1 MRCSPI
7 SLYLAPLPSFLR
19 RFDMKHI
26 TDGALKSMANRNEIL
41 AKINEWLQPENFQD
55 YCPNGLQVEGNE
67 QVMTLVTGVTAS
79 QALID
84 AAVEQNADMILVHH
98 GYFWK
103 GEDQTI
109 RGMKKNRIK
118 QLLDNDINL
127 VAYHLPL
134 DDHPEYGN
142 NRQLAEVLGIQNPR
156 PLGGLVWQ
164 GELPEPLSVEKF
176 ELEMARALHRQPLHV
191 GGGADKIKTVAWCT
205 GAAQGFINVALEAG
219 VDAYISGEISEPTTH
234 TAREC
239 GIHYFAAGHHA
250 TERYGVQALGAAIAE
265 AFGVTHRFIDC
276 DNPV

>member
-1 MRCSPI
+1 
-7 SLYLAPLPSFLR
+7 
-19 RFDMKHI
+19 
-26 TDGALKSMANRNEIL
+26 MANRNDIL
-41 AKINEWLQPENFQD
+41 ARINEWLAPENFQD
-55 YCPNGLQVEGNE
+55 YAPNGLQVEGSE
-67 QVMTLVTGVTAS
+67 SVGVVVSGVTAS

-84 AAVEQNADMILVHH
+84 EAVKQNADMILVHH

-142 NRQLAEVLGIQNPR
+142 NRQLADVLGIKNATPM
-156 PLGGLVWQ
+156 GGLVWQ
-164 GELPEPLSVEKF
+164 GELLESMSPEQFGLH
-176 ELEMARALHRQPLHV
+176 LARALHRQPLHV
-191 GGGADKIKTVAWCT
+191 GNGPAQIKTVAWCT
-205 GAAQGFINVALEAG
+205 GAAQGFINAALDAG

-239 GIHYFAAGHHA
+239 GVHYYAAGHHA
-250 TERYGVQALGAAIAE
+250 TERYGVQALGE
-265 AFGVTHRFIDC
+265 ALAKEFGVKHQFIDC